1 MILKSHEISK
11 INLKKNNLVLFY
23 GKNEGL
29 KIEEI
34 SKIISTNLDKD
45 ILNYEEKEILE
56 NQNSFI
62 ENILSKSL
70 FEKEKII
77 IIKRATDKI
86 LKIIDDIITKN
97 LEDLTII
104 INADI
109 LEKKSKLRSFFEKDK
124 KLICVPFYPDNEQT
138 LSKLAY
144 NFLRDKKISISSSNI
159 NLIVNK
165 CSGDRETLINELQKI
180 EYFSKNGKKIDSEN
194 ISKLINLIENHS
206 VSELVNNCL
215 GKNNKKIIN
224 ILNENNFSNEDCI
237 MIIRSFLIKAKKLLI
252 LSTTFEINKNI
263 DLTISSAKPPIFW
276 KEKEI
281 TKQQIYK
288 WKPKNIKKLIYTL
301 GETEL
306 QIKKNINNSINLI
319 TDFILNQAST
329 ETNS

>member
-1 MILKSHEISK
+1 MILKSYEIKK
-11 INLKKNNLVLFY
+11 INQNVNHLILFY

-29 KIEEI
+29 KNEALNILI
-34 SKIISTNLDKD
+34 KDKNN
-45 ILNYEEKEILE
+45 ILIYDEKEILDNE
-56 NQNSFI
+56 NNFI

-70 FEKEKII
+70 FEQTKFVT
-77 IIKRATDKI
+77 IKRATDKI
-86 LKIIDDIITKN
+86 LKIIETLFSKN
-97 LEDLTII
+97 LEEVTII
-104 INADI
+104 LNSDN

-124 KLICVPFYPDNEQT
+124 KLVCVPFYPDTEQT

-144 NFLRDKKISISSSNI
+144 NFLKDKKISISSSNI
-159 NLIVNK
+159 NLVVNK
-165 CSGDRETLINELQKI
+165 CGGDRETLINEIQKI
-180 EYFSKNGKKIDSEN
+180 EYFCKNGKKIDSEN

-206 VSELVNNCL
+206 VSELVDNCL
-215 GKNNKKIIN
+215 AKNNKKIIN